1 MSIIDIWPL
10 QLLFWVFW
18 PFWRLSVQCIL
29 YGFVFEVGG
38 MILEIMGDCVLEKAE
53 KFEIKFQYLWP
64 IQMDCWIPLG
74 YNKTALFLYFLL
86 ILHQCLSWYNLTLR
100 RWRSSTINYQEK
112 WHHYSVWKLGSV
124 MISDIDFLLSN
135 YHPWSRVIIM
145 AKRVSINKQQ
155 KSNSAVLTL
164 ANRINYFTP
173 PIHARPLIVELCS
186 LQSGHVS
193 N

>member
-74 YNKTALFLYFLL
+74 YNKTALFLYFFLT
-86 ILHQCLSWYNLTLR
+86 LHQCLSWYNLTLR
-100 RWRSSTINYQEK
+100 LDDEVVQFIIRK
-112 WHHYSVWKLGSV
+112 
-124 MISDIDFLLSN
+124 SDI
-135 YHPWSRVIIM
+135 IIQSENL
-145 AKRVSINKQQ
+145 VQWWFQI
-155 KSNSAVLTL
+155 LTFCYQ
-164 ANRINYFTP
+164 IIIP
-173 PIHARPLIVELCS
+173 
-186 LQSGHVS
+186 GHV
-193 N
+193 